1 MGTQTD
7 QQGLVNHSTTT
18 LLSKLL
24 ASYISSTLLNLPK
37 LPFSGAAPYDE
48 ALSSLSFA
56 SKFGESYLVFL
67 LILPGEQILQR

>member
-1 MGTQTD
+1 MGTQSD
-7 QQGLVNHSTTT
+7 QQELISHGIIT

-24 ASYISSTLLNLPK
+24 ASYISPILLNLPK
-37 LPFSGAAPYDE
+37 LQFSGAAPCDE

-56 SKFGESYLVFL
+56 SKFGESYLLFL

>member
-7 QQGLVNHSTTT
+7 QQGLINHKIIT
-18 LLSKLL
+18 LSSKLL
-24 ASYISSTLLNLPK
+24 ANYISPTLLNLPK
-37 LPFSGAAPYDE
+37 LQFSGAAPYDD
-48 ALSSLSFA
+48 AFSSLSFA